1 MFIKCYLYSNRTRQ
15 INHKYYSLSTDRN
28 IRLFQDLKQD
38 TAYFERLE
46 NKAFVY
52 EVEVEHEDVIEC
64 TYSYLRATAFR
75 IKHRVDFRTVANE
88 MSIVTQTINKIN
100 SILDG
105 NIEEEELFALYKKY
119 MAKRPFSLSHSEQ
132 MKFLAIL
139 NQTKYELPCLTPHY
153 FVQIRLLEDCNIPYS
168 LPESYKSSDWVRET
182 LLGSSYFENYRLSI
196 KKFKSVSEIS
206 LLIQTRKLTQSQFEE
221 ITRNKQEIVKNTSLG
236 EIAVA
241 AGYKIP
247 NKYLNIFYPNI
258 SHLDL
263 DDIGALIA
271 NWNIDTSIST
281 KFLEN
286 NYMIEGF
293 DYSNKECQ
301 KIIEAKKIFLKDDF
315 KIIERQALC

>member
-1 MFIKCYLYSNRTRQ
+1 MLIKCYLYSNRTRQ
-15 INHKYYSLSTDRN
+15 INHKYYSLSTDRE
-28 IRLFQDLKQD
+28 IRLFLDLNQD
-38 TAYFERLE
+38 TAYFGKIE

-52 EVEVEHEDVIEC
+52 EIEVKSEDIIEC

-75 IKHRVDFRTVANE
+75 IKNRVNFRLVVNE
-88 MSIVTQTINKIN
+88 MSVVTQTINKIN

-105 NIEEEELFALYKKY
+105 DIEEEELFALYKKY
-119 MAKRPFSLSHSEQ
+119 IAKRPASLTNSEQ

-182 LLGSSYFENYRLSI
+182 LLGSSYFENYKLSI

-247 NKYLNIFYPNI
+247 YKYRELFYPYVIYQNPELVLDLVEECGEVRTCKELLFDKGYKFKGWKYTEQRHILAEQARNIF
-258 SHLDL
+258 
-263 DDIGALIA
+263 A
-271 NWNIDTSIST
+271 NS
-281 KFLEN
+281 
-286 NYMIEGF
+286 
-293 DYSNKECQ
+293 DY
-301 KIIEAKKIFLKDDF
+301 KIIEI
-315 KIIERQALC
+315 

>member
-1 MFIKCYLYSNRTRQ
+1 MLIKCYLYSNRTRQ

-28 IRLFQDLKQD
+28 IRLFHDLKQD

-105 NIEEEELFALYKKY
+105 DIEEEELFALYKKY
-119 MAKRPFSLSHSEQ
+119 MEKRPYSLTHSEQ

-139 NQTKYELPCLTPHY
+139 NQTKYELPCLQPFY
-153 FVQIRLLEDCNIPYS
+153 FVQIRLLEDCKIPYS
-168 LPESYKSSDWVRET
+168 LPESYKSSDWTREV

-196 KKFKSVSEIS
+196 KKFKSVDEIS
-206 LLIQTRKLTQSQFEE
+206 LLIQTRKLTQSQF
-221 ITRNKQEIVKNTSLG
+221 
-236 EIAVA
+236 
-241 AGYKIP
+241 
-247 NKYLNIFYPNI
+247 
-258 SHLDL
+258 
-263 DDIGALIA
+263 
-271 NWNIDTSIST
+271 
-281 KFLEN
+281 
-286 NYMIEGF
+286 
-293 DYSNKECQ
+293 
-301 KIIEAKKIFLKDDF
+301 
-315 KIIERQALC
+315 

>member
-1 MFIKCYLYSNRTRQ
+1 MLIKCYLYSNRTRQ
-15 INHKYYSLSTDRN
+15 INHKYYSLSTDRE
-28 IRLFQDLKQD
+28 IRLFLDLNQD
-38 TAYFERLE
+38 TAYFGKIE

-52 EVEVEHEDVIEC
+52 EVEVKSEDIIEC

-75 IKHRVDFRTVANE
+75 IKNRVNFRLVVNE
-88 MSIVTQTINKIN
+88 MSVVTQTINKIN

-105 NIEEEELFALYKKY
+105 DIEEEELFALYKKY
-119 MAKRPFSLSHSEQ
+119 IAKRPASLTNSEQ

-182 LLGSSYFENYRLSI
+182 LLGSSYFENYKLSI

-241 AGYKIP
+241 AGYKILP
-247 NKYLNIFYPNI
+247 KYKELFYPYVIYQNPELVLDLVDEYGEVRTCKELLFDKGYKFKGWKNTDQRHTLAEEARNIF
-258 SHLDL
+258 
-263 DDIGALIA
+263 A
-271 NWNIDTSIST
+271 NS
-281 KFLEN
+281 
-286 NYMIEGF
+286 
-293 DYSNKECQ
+293 DY
-301 KIIEAKKIFLKDDF
+301 KIIEI
-315 KIIERQALC
+315 

>member
-15 INHKYYSLSTDRN
+15 INHKYYSLSTDRDT
-28 IRLFQDLKQD
+28 RLFHDLKQD

-105 NIEEEELFALYKKY
+105 DIDEEELFALYKKY
-119 MAKRPFSLSHSEQ
+119 MEKRPYSLTHSEQ

-153 FVQIRLLEDCNIPYS
+153 FVQIRLLEDCGIPYS
-168 LPESYKSSDWVRET
+168 LPETYKSSDWVRET

-241 AGYKIP
+241 AGYKILP
-247 NKYLNIFYPNI
+247 KYKELFYPYVIYQNPELVLDLVEEYGEVRTCKELLFDKGYKFKGWKYTEQRHTLAEQARNIF
-258 SHLDL
+258 
-263 DDIGALIA
+263 A
-271 NWNIDTSIST
+271 NSG
-281 KFLEN
+281 
-286 NYMIEGF
+286 Y
-293 DYSNKECQ
+293 
-301 KIIEAKKIFLKDDF
+301 KIIEI
-315 KIIERQALC
+315 

>member
-1 MFIKCYLYSNRTRQ
+1 MIIKCYLYSNRTRQ
-15 INHKYYSLSTDRN
+15 INHKYYSLSTDRE
-28 IRLFQDLKQD
+28 IRLFLDLNQD
-38 TAYFERLE
+38 TAYFGKIE

-52 EVEVEHEDVIEC
+52 EVEVKSEDIIEC

-75 IKHRVDFRTVANE
+75 IKNRVNFRLVVNE
-88 MSIVTQTINKIN
+88 MSVVTQTINKIN

-105 NIEEEELFALYKKY
+105 DIEEEELFALYKKY
-119 MAKRPFSLSHSEQ
+119 IAKRPASLTNSEQ

-168 LPESYKSSDWVRET
+168 LSESYKSSDWVRET
-182 LLGSSYFENYRLSI
+182 LLGSSYFENYKLSI

-247 NKYLNIFYPNI
+247 YKYRELFYPYVIYQNPELVLDLVEECGEVRTCKELLFDKGYKFKGWKYTEQRHILAEQARNIF
-258 SHLDL
+258 
-263 DDIGALIA
+263 A
-271 NWNIDTSIST
+271 NS
-281 KFLEN
+281 
-286 NYMIEGF
+286 
-293 DYSNKECQ
+293 DY
-301 KIIEAKKIFLKDDF
+301 KIIEI
-315 KIIERQALC
+315 

>member
-1 MFIKCYLYSNRTRQ
+1 MIIKAYLYSNRTRQ
-15 INHKYYSLSTDRN
+15 INHKYYSLSTDRDT
-28 IRLFQDLKQD
+28 RLFHDLKQD

-46 NKAFVY
+46 NKAFIY
-52 EVEVEHEDVIEC
+52 EIEVEHEDVIEC

-75 IKHRVDFRTVANE
+75 IKHRVDFRTVVNE
-88 MSIVTQTINKIN
+88 MSIVTQTRNKIN

-153 FVQIRLLEDCNIPYS
+153 FVQIRLLEDCGLPYS
-168 LPESYKSSDWVRET
+168 LQESYKSSDWARET
-182 LLGSSYFENYRLSI
+182 LLGSSYFENYKLSI
-196 KKFKSVSEIS
+196 KKFKSVGEIS

-241 AGYKIP
+241 AGYKILP
-247 NKYLNIFYPNI
+247 KYKELFYPYVIYQNPELVLDLVIEYGEVRTCKELLFDKGYKFKDWKYTEQRHILAEQARNIFVN
-258 SHLDL
+258 S
-263 DDIGALIA
+263 
-271 NWNIDTSIST
+271 
-281 KFLEN
+281 
-286 NYMIEGF
+286 
-293 DYSNKECQ
+293 DY
-301 KIIEAKKIFLKDDF
+301 KIIEI
-315 KIIERQALC
+315 

>member
-1 MFIKCYLYSNRTRQ
+1 MN
-15 INHKYYSLSTDRN
+15 
-28 IRLFQDLKQD
+28 QD
-38 TAYFERLE
+38 TAYFGKIE

-52 EVEVEHEDVIEC
+52 EVEVKSEDIIEC

-75 IKHRVDFRTVANE
+75 IKNRVNFRLVVNE
-88 MSIVTQTINKIN
+88 MSVVTQTINKIN

-105 NIEEEELFALYKKY
+105 DIEEEELFALYKKY
-119 MAKRPFSLSHSEQ
+119 IAKRPASLTNSEQ

-182 LLGSSYFENYRLSI
+182 LLGSSYFENYKLSI

-247 NKYLNIFYPNI
+247 YKYRELFYPYVIYQNPELVLDLVEECGEVRTCKELLFDKGYKFKGWKYTEQRHILAEQARNIF
-258 SHLDL
+258 
-263 DDIGALIA
+263 A
-271 NWNIDTSIST
+271 NS
-281 KFLEN
+281 
-286 NYMIEGF
+286 
-293 DYSNKECQ
+293 DY
-301 KIIEAKKIFLKDDF
+301 KIIEI
-315 KIIERQALC
+315 